1 MTAYPILTLATFL
14 PLAGAAVILLVGRA
28 RLSRWIALATTL
40 STAAASAPLYLHF
53 DKTSSALQFVES
65 RDWIPSLN
73 IAYAMGVD
81 GISLPF
87 IFLAALLSILCVGA
101 SWTSVQTR
109 VGEFYAALLV
119 AETAMIGLFAAA
131 NLFLFFIFWEL
142 MLVPLF
148 LLIGVWGGPERIYA
162 AVKFLIFTLA
172 GSVLMLVG
180 IIGLYLACGT
190 LDFKAL
196 AQAGESLQPVHQ
208 AWLFAAF
215 LAAFAV
221 KVPMFPVHT
230 WLPNAH
236 TEAPTAGSVIL
247 AGILLKMGAY
257 GFLRVSIPIL
267 PDGVELFLPAML
279 VISAVAIVYGA
290 YVTLVQTDIKRLI
303 AYSSVSHMGFV
314 TLGIFTLSRSGV
326 EGAILQMIN
335 HGIISAALF
344 LCVGMIYERTH
355 TREIKDYGGVAKIAP
370 VYSTFLALFCLAA
383 AGFPGLNSFVGE
395 FLIIGGAF
403 QTQVWLGAM
412 AVWGVALGTAYL
424 IWLYYRVV
432 MGELNSGL
440 EGLRLELNAREAAT
454 LAPLGLL
461 ALCLG
466 VYPELVLSYL
476 RAPVAELLG
485 AGVMP

>member
-1 MTAYPILTLATFL
+1 MTAYPVLTATTFL
-14 PLAGAAVILLVGRA
+14 PIVGAVVILVPASQRYA
-28 RLSRWIALATTL
+28 RWIALATTL
-40 STAAASAPLYLHF
+40 ATLAVSAPLYWSF
-53 DKTSSALQFVES
+53 DKSSSTLQFVES
-65 RDWIPSLN
+65 ADWIPTWN
-73 IAYAMGVD
+73 ISYGMGVD

-87 IFLAALLSILCVGA
+87 IFLAALLSVLCVGG
-101 SWTSVQTR
+101 SWTAVGTR
-109 VGEFYAALLV
+109 AKEFYAALLV
-119 AETAMIGLFAAA
+119 AETAMIGLFAAT
-131 NLFLFFIFWEL
+131 NLFLFFVFWEL
-142 MLVPLF
+142 MIVPLF
-148 LLIGVWGGPERIYA
+148 LLIGVWGGPGRVYA
-162 AVKFLIFTLA
+162 AVKFLLFTLA

-180 IIGLYLACGT
+180 MIALYHSCGT
-190 LDFKAL
+190 LDFKDL
-196 AQAGESLQPVHQ
+196 AAATLPPAFQ

-230 WLPNAH
+230 WLPDAH

-257 GFLRVSIPIL
+257 GFLRVSLPIL
-267 PDGVELFLPAML
+267 PDAVQFFLTPML

-303 AYSSVSHMGFV
+303 AFSSVSHMGFV
-314 TLGIFTLSRSGV
+314 TLGIFTLNHSGV

-355 TREIKDYGGVAKIAP
+355 SREIKDYGGVARIAP

-395 FLIIGGAF
+395 FLIISGAF
-403 QTQVWLGAM
+403 QTRAWLGAM

-424 IWLYYRVV
+424 IWFYYRVV
-432 MGELNSGL
+432 MGEMNSRL
-440 EGLRLELNAREAAT
+440 EGLKLELNAREVAT
-454 LAPLGLL
+454 LAPLALL

-466 VYPELVLSYL
+466 LYPELVLSYV
-476 RAPVAELLG
+476 RAPVAELL
-485 AGVMP
+485 AGGLMP